1 MSKTSSADLT
11 GFSDPLPTA
20 KPSRPDFD
28 AIKASADLAKVIASY
43 GIELKKQGADF
54 VGLCPFHEDTKPSLH
69 ITPAKQ
75 LWHCPACGAGGNVIQ
90 FVAKREACSEK
101 EAALQLLA
109 RLPGVTRGSE
119 IESTTIAPP
128 VCDPLAHSELFT
140 AIITHYHECLLG
152 NSKGGRSGLDYLK
165 KRGLGSV
172 EMLTHFKLGYVDGSL
187 KKKLSPAQLAAA
199 RECGL
204 INERGN
210 EKFYQR
216 IVVPI
221 FDEQN
226 RPVGLYG
233 RDTTNASNVAHLY
246 LAGNHRT
253 VWNAQA
259 AHVYPDNL
267 IVTEAILDALAL
279 WIAGNQNVIT
289 CYGAG
294 GWTPHHTTLL
304 ESAATRR
311 VTFAFD
317 ADAAGE
323 ARARQHA
330 QALDAQGIACHL
342 LEWPQGVH
350 DANDYFL
357 YEQKTGFR
365 GTAGS
370 FAALLTKAPRF
381 AHHRDLTS
389 NPSSSS
395 RSSSAEKPP
404 RLTLT
409 ERSDE
414 AITFQNGVLH
424 YRVKSLS
431 TAGHLRII
439 LTAANDTAR
448 HVDQLD
454 LYAAR
459 ARRGFASACAE
470 RLSLE
475 ADKIEVDLLALVEA
489 LESLQ
494 NETRTATATTTPI
507 VPATPA
513 QTAAALEWLA
523 APDLLERIAADLER
537 LGYVGEPRNK
547 KLTYLIATSRLLPK
561 PLSGIFRAQSGC
573 GKSYLME
580 CVAELMPPEEVHYF
594 SRLTPQALYYLEADA
609 LKHKLLIVD
618 ERDGSEESEYP
629 IRTLQTRRVL
639 KLAVPLKDPN
649 SGKIKTTVLE
659 IHGPI
664 AYMESTTDAHINPEN
679 ANRCFEL
686 YLDESEA
693 QTQAIFAAQRKTRT
707 LDGWRN
713 ERSKTKLLERHH
725 HAQRLLRPL
734 KVIIPYVHHIEF
746 PAAWLRGRRDNDRF
760 LSLIEGIA
768 FIHQHQRKIG
778 SENGADYIEANIE
791 DYAIA
796 HDLAHQVF
804 AQAGSDIPKPV
815 ADFLTQ
821 MDAAM
826 RDAAAAA
833 KQDIA
838 RFTFSRRD
846 VREAVQLPDY
856 LVKLYMR
863 QVEELEMI
871 EVHRATRGSSFRYR
885 LVEQRDHRATLQGL
899 TPPAELA
906 QKWKSGTKV
915 EVSAK
920 PTHTIDEQGFD
931 PTSGSGTGTLE
942 RKKVSP

>member
-1 MSKTSSADLT
+1 MSTT
-11 GFSDPLPTA
+11 P
-20 KPSRPDFD
+20 KPPRPDFD

-43 GIELKKQGADF
+43 GIELKKQGADL

-90 FVAKREACSEK
+90 FVAKREGVSEK

-119 IESTTIAPP
+119 IETTATSNNTAP
-128 VCDPLAHSELFT
+128 VACDPLKHSELFT
-140 AIITHYHECLLG
+140 AIITHYHEILLG
-152 NSKGGRSGLDYLK
+152 SGKSGKTGLDYLK
-165 KRGLGSV
+165 KRGLGSI
-172 EMLTHFKLGYVDGSL
+172 EMLAHFKLGYVDGSL

-233 RDTTNASNVAHLY
+233 RDTTNSSNVAHLY
-246 LAGNHRT
+246 LAGPHRA
-253 VWNAQA
+253 VWNSGA

-279 WIAGNQNVIT
+279 WIAGNQNVIA

-294 GWTPHHTTLL
+294 GWTPHHTALI
-304 ESAATRR
+304 ESASTRR

-330 QALDAQGIACHL
+330 QALVAQGIACHL

-350 DANDYFL
+350 DANGYFL
-357 YEQKTGFR
+357 YESQTGFR
-365 GTAGS
+365 GTAES
-370 FAALLTKAPRF
+370 FAALLVKAPRF
-381 AHHRDLTS
+381 AHHRDPS
-389 NPSSSS
+389 ENPSSPS
-395 RSSSAEKPP
+395 RSSSSENAP
-404 RLTLT
+404 RLTLS

-414 AITFQNGVLH
+414 ATVFQNGHLS
-424 YRVKSLS
+424 YRVKGLGTS
-431 TAGHLRII
+431 GNLRII
-439 LTAANDTAR
+439 LTAASETAR
-448 HVDQLD
+448 HVDQID
-454 LYAAR
+454 LYTAR
-459 ARRGFASACAE
+459 ARRSFATACGE
-470 RLSLE
+470 RLSLDP
-475 ADKIEVDLLALVEA
+475 AKIEADLLALVEA
-489 LESLQ
+489 LETLQ
-494 NETRTATATTTPI
+494 QQEKSTTTTHLVIAPMSE
-507 VPATPA
+507 AE
-513 QTAAALEWLA
+513 QAAARAWLQREN
-523 APDLLERIAADLER
+523 LLDHIAADLD
-537 LGYVGEPRNK
+537 LIGYVGEPRNK
-547 KLTYLIATSRLLPK
+547 KLAYLIATSRLLPK

-573 GKSYLME
+573 GKSFLME
-580 CVAELMPPEEVHYF
+580 CAAELMPPEEVHYF

-629 IRTLQTRRVL
+629 IRTLQTRRIL

-664 AYMESTTDAHINPEN
+664 AYMESTTGAHINPEN

-686 YLDESEA
+686 YLDESAA
-693 QTQAIFAAQRKTRT
+693 QTRAIFAAQRNSRT
-707 LDGWRN
+707 LAGWEN
-713 ERSKTKLLERHH
+713 ERRKAAILQHHH

-768 FIHQHQRKIG
+768 FLHQHQRKIG
-778 SENGADYIEANIE
+778 SENATEYIESNIQ

-815 ADFLTQ
+815 ADFLATLET
-821 MDAAM
+821 AM
-826 RDAAAAA
+826 RQAAADV
-833 KQDIA
+833 KQDPTGY
-838 RFTFSRRD
+838 TFSRRQ
-846 VREAVQLPDY
+846 VREALQLPDY

-863 QVEELEMI
+863 QIEELELI
-871 EVHRATRGSSFRYR
+871 EVQRAARGSSFRYR
-885 LVEQRDHRATLQGL
+885 LAATRDLHATLHGL
-899 TPPAELA
+899 TPPDELA
-906 QKWKSGTKV
+906 KKWKSGSEV
-915 EVSAK
+915 EVASK
-920 PTHTIDEQGFD
+920 STQTHTPQAIEQSG
-931 PTSGSGTGTLE
+931 GSGTGTLE
-942 RKKVSP
+942 RKKIRPSTS